1 MRTLTARVATK
12 YIKKSS
18 DNLELHIYD
27 FDGNLFRSPEPPEW
41 WDKKKLGG
49 WYSSEVSLG
58 RPFISDVPPSNAW
71 VDSVVREAK
80 ASIANPNVW
89 AIMCTGRVAKGAMRY
104 RVAELLRVKGLDFD
118 EVYLND
124 MGTKTAPYKQKV
136 TANIIKRLPQIS
148 GIQIWEDTKENVE
161 AVKRVA
167 DMNGLDFQGHLINPK
182 LYSTDHIE
190 LGDYLR
196 FLYENGEISE
206 SKYDQLYVQYYGEY

>member
-41 WDKKKLGG
+41 WNKNKLGG

-104 RVAELLRVKGLDFD
+104 RIAELLRVKGLDFD

-136 TANIIKRLPQIS
+136 TENIIKRLPQIS
-148 GIQIWEDTKENVE
+148 GVQIWEDTKENVE
-161 AVKRVA
+161 AVSKVA
-167 DMNGLDFQGHLINPK
+167 TRNGLNFQGHLINPK
-182 LYSTDHIE
+182 PYSTDHIE